1 MSNNNIDKNM
11 CITCAFDSRAMLY
24 FFCKL
29 PESQNLKAPAW
40 NTGHKGKTEKDKA
53 ARIDDM
59 KNTERTG
66 WSPKV
71 AAVVAAGFPEQT
83 RLKKTDLTNR
93 VVYSKL

>member
-40 NTGHKGKTEKDKA
+40 NTGHKGKTEKHKA

-83 RLKKTDLTNR
+83 RLKKNR
-93 VVYSKL
+93 FDQQSGI

>member
-40 NTGHKGKTEKDKA
+40 NTGHKGKTEKHKA

-59 KNTERTG
+59 K
-66 WSPKV
+66 
-71 AAVVAAGFPEQT
+71 T
-83 RLKKTDLTNR
+83 RSAQGEAQKSQL
-93 VVYSKL
+93 